1 MVSLSHFLLNFSLII
16 KHSVILELQE
26 KLQCI
31 ECVKKISTKFI
42 KELMRLT
49 AVWPFHRFTVQCV
62 NVTLVNKSVHLMH
75 KTMAK
80 HNTMETKHNTMETK
94 HSTMGTRYSERGLY
108 SGFLQ
113 LNHSTEFGFPMN
125 YVLRFSM
132 SDTRLYV
139 TLH

>member
-1 MVSLSHFLLNFSLII
+1 
-16 KHSVILELQE
+16 
-26 KLQCI
+26 
-31 ECVKKISTKFI
+31 
-42 KELMRLT
+42 
-49 AVWPFHRFTVQCV
+49 
-62 NVTLVNKSVHLMH
+62 MH

-108 SGFLQ
+108 SGFSLQ

-125 YVLRFSM
+125 YVLRFST

-139 TLH
+139 TLD

>member
-1 MVSLSHFLLNFSLII
+1 MQ
-16 KHSVILELQE
+16 HSVILELQE

-42 KELMRLT
+42 KELMCLT

-80 HNTMETKHNTMETK
+80 HNTMETKHN
-94 HSTMGTRYSERGLY
+94 TMGTRYSERGLY

-139 TLH
+139 TLD